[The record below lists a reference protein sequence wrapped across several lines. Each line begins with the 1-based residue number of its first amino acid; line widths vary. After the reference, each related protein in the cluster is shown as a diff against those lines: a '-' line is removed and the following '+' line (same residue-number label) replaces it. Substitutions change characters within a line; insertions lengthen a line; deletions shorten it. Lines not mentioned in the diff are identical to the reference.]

1 MDLNGHQSEEYNM
14 AINSAKSTA
23 NAQGWIRIGITVAVL
38 GAGILASHVRMEVLQ
53 SSDKKLQEQKDK
65 SQDDAIKRIDEL
77 GSKQLNDY
85 SSSLKTLENDV
96 KHLATSFNEFKSD
109 TKAWQERVESFLYQ
123 VNKPKLE

>member
-1 MDLNGHQSEEYNM
+1 MALNGHLSEVINM
-14 AINSAKSTA
+14 VINNIKSTA

-65 SQDDAIKRIDEL
+65 NQDDAISRLDDF
-77 GSKQLNDY
+77 GSKQLNNY

-96 KHLATSFNEFKSD
+96 KHLTTSFNEFKSD
-109 TKAWQERVESFLYQ
+109 TKAWQERVEKFLYQ
-123 VNKPKLE
+123 ASTPKLE

>member
-1 MDLNGHQSEEYNM
+1 MALNGHLSEVINM
-14 AINSAKSTA
+14 VINNIKSTA

-65 SQDDAIKRIDEL
+65 NQDDAISRLDDF
-77 GSKQLNDY
+77 GSKQLNNY
-85 SSSLKTLENDV
+85 LSSLKTLENDV
-96 KHLATSFNEFKSD
+96 KHLTTSFNEFKSD

>member
-1 MDLNGHQSEEYNM
+1 M
-14 AINSAKSTA
+14 AINSVKSTA

-96 KHLATSFNEFKSD
+96 KHLATSLNEFKSD

>member
-1 MDLNGHQSEEYNM
+1 MV
-14 AINSAKSTA
+14 INNIKSTA

-65 SQDDAIKRIDEL
+65 NQDDAISRLDDF
-77 GSKQLNDY
+77 GSKQLNNY

-96 KHLATSFNEFKSD
+96 KHLTTSFNEFKSD
-109 TKAWQERVESFLYQ
+109 TKAWQERVEKFLYQ
-123 VNKPKLE
+123 ASTPKLE